1 MKPELGEIVAALLLL
16 SAVAAAGAEAAT
28 TAADTTLLPP
38 ALAADLAAHLGLPPS
53 WQRQAVAWKPD
64 QVALTRSLI
73 GAGFHRELELELS
86 VVVGEDA
93 AGDGALHHHEQ
104 WWHADAL
111 GHLRTVC
118 DLTSA
123 RPGAGSKSAPAA
135 QSPAA
140 AAASG
145 RRLAEESTDGSSKP
159 ADSTR
164 RRLGE

>member
-93 AGDGALHHHEQ
+93 AGDGALSSSSS
-104 WWHADAL
+104 
-111 GHLRTVC
+111 C
-118 DLTSA
+118 DLIVAQHLPNDFYADPYQLQDLERAGNRSA
-123 RPGAGSKSAPAA
+123 SVGGGKSGGGASYE
-135 QSPAA
+135 
-140 AAASG
+140 
-145 RRLAEESTDGSSKP
+145 L
-159 ADSTR
+159 
-164 RRLGE
+164 LGPLDLEL